1 MKHSGTLPK
10 GFTCTCGAV
19 HDFPPYVYGHWDVE
33 LGMTCKFCDRRFVV
47 LRGKVNQII
56 DAKGLVKHAKSI
68 SESQKPA
75 DATV

>member
-10 GFTCTCGAV
+10 GFTCTCGIL
-19 HDFPPYVYGHWDVE
+19 HDFSPWVYAHWNIEVTAKCECQREYVI
-33 LGMTCKFCDRRFVV
+33 
-47 LRGKVNQII
+47 RGGQAHQII
-56 DAKGLVKHAKSI
+56 TAKGLVKHAKSI